1 MNGKGGNRYYFN
13 HSGRSAGAY
22 VGMTPTVDPD
32 IAGVRAQRLV
42 AMCRKSG
49 VQTTRTPANHFT
61 DDEELFTLD
70 TRGDAS
76 KIEFE
81 CPPTLAEMLVI
92 AHEYQG
98 NRAAALEVIQKT
110 YETAHTPR
118 PKATTSNYNMF
129 CTPRPQAA
137 TPPTPPPAVTPNQ
150 YNMLCTPAAT
160 TTHTANDTRD
170 IFADTDSD

>member
-1 MNGKGGNRYYFN
+1 M
-13 HSGRSAGAY
+13 
-22 VGMTPTVDPD
+22 
-32 IAGVRAQRLV
+32 
-42 AMCRKSG
+42 
-49 VQTTRTPANHFT
+49 
-61 DDEELFTLD
+61 
-70 TRGDAS
+70 
-76 KIEFE
+76 
-81 CPPTLAEMLVI
+81 
-92 AHEYQG
+92 HEYQD

-150 YNMLCTPAAT
+150 YNMFCTPAAT
-160 TTHTANDTRD
+160 TTHTANGTRD